1 MALVFIHDL
10 SQEVFAMATTKQ
22 RVKKA
27 FAGMVGM
34 LKRLAKYVE
43 EIGKEGEAIRSI
55 KKEYDKQITQ
65 LHKEGQGKISPHE
78 KRREKL
84 FNDLLRLALPN
95 WKGLVNKGKETI
107 ELSTGVIQSRLAAL
121 PKVTVLDEEKAVRA
135 LERKGF
141 RDCVRVIKEVD
152 KEMIQ
157 KKPGAAKGIKW
168 ISMERSRTITV
179 KPIKGVVLAR
189 SLDKMSDKV

>member
-1 MALVFIHDL
+1 MG
-10 SQEVFAMATTKQ
+10 TTRQK
-22 RVKKA
+22 VEKA
-27 FAGMVGM
+27 FSRMAGM

-43 EIGKEGEAIRSI
+43 EIGKEGEVIRSI

-179 KPIKGVVLAR
+179 KPVKGVVLTR
-189 SLDKMSDKV
+189 SLDKMSEKV

>member
-1 MALVFIHDL
+1 MALVFNYVL
-10 SQEVFAMATTKQ
+10 SQGVFAMATTRQ
-22 RVKKA
+22 QVEKA
-27 FAGMVGM
+27 FSRIAGM

-43 EIGKEGEAIRSI
+43 EIGKEGEAIRTI

-65 LHKEGQGKISPHE
+65 LRKEGQSKVSPHE

-107 ELSTGVIQSRLAAL
+107 ELSTGTIQSRLAAL
-121 PKVTVLDEEKAVRA
+121 PKVTVLDEEKAVKA
-135 LERKGF
+135 LLRKGF

-157 KKPGAAKGIKW
+157 KKPDVAKGIRW
-168 ISMERSRTITV
+168 ISMERSRTLTV

-189 SLDKMSDKV
+189 SLEKMSEKI